1 MKARVVTTA
10 LMLTAWILWSPV
22 ALASHVGA
30 GGRSMCAVDS
40 SLTYD
45 PALHKSSHDHN
56 AMNETS
62 MKLCS
67 LGLCATFLSA
77 SESVQ
82 FRSSIET
89 HVQQT
94 PQTLLTALPQIPD
107 PIPKSSHLFT

>member
-30 GGRSMCAVDS
+30 GGR